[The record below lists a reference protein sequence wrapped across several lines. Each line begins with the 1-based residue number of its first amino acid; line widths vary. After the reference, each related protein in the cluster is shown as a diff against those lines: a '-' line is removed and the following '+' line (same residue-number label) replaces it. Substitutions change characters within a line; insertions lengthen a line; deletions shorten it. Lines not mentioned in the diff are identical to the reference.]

1 MLMKFCSVMDP
12 LLDTVPPE
20 AAMGRGSF
28 LEKMVDGWSRT
39 KVVGGLLKRSSNME
53 QHEMA

>member
-1 MLMKFCSVMDP
+1 MDP

-28 LEKMVDGWSRT
+28 LEKMVDNWSRT
-39 KVVGGLLKRSSNME
+39 KVVGGFLKRSSNME